1 MKGNLKGLFKI
12 LQTVNSDGHCI
23 SCVVSQY
30 NSFLTFSDLLDD
42 NVLPMLMF
50 LIKALQWLGKIIN
63 L

>member
-30 NSFLTFSDLLDD
+30 NSFLTFSDLLGD
-42 NVLPMLMF
+42 NVLPMWMF
-50 LIKALQWLGKIIN
+50 LIKALQ
-63 L
+63 